1 MSTSIPQKIDQNI
14 PYPCFPDSDVPIAC
28 FFIHLEQG
36 YTMAQ
41 FLQDFPTIEEQQV
54 LDLLNQVIEVLKKQP
69 IIK

>member
-1 MSTSIPQKIDQNI
+1 
-14 PYPCFPDSDVPIAC
+14 
-28 FFIHLEQG
+28 
-36 YTMAQ
+36 MAQ